1 MQPGGEAGG
10 SGLLASVRRLVA
22 TVVGAVQ
29 TRLELLSTEAEEH
42 IVRLSR
48 LLLLAA
54 CALLLLT
61 LGVLLATVFI
71 LIAFWDTH
79 RLAAAGLLAL
89 VYLGGGIGVALYAR
103 KEARAQ
109 PRLFAASL
117 AELTKDRK
125 TLKGDA

>member
-1 MQPGGEAGG
+1 MQAAGETGAA
-10 SGLLASVRRLVA
+10 GLLVSVRRVVA
-22 TVVGAVQ
+22 TAIGAAQ

-48 LLLLAA
+48 LCLLAA

-61 LGVLLATVFI
+61 LGVLLATAFVLI
-71 LIAFWDTH
+71 LFWDTH

-89 VYLGGGIGVALYAR
+89 AYLAGGIGIALYAR

-117 AELTKDRK
+117 AELAKDRK
-125 TLKGDA
+125 ELKGDA

>member
-1 MQPGGEAGG
+1 MQAGGEAGG
-10 SGLLASVRRLVA
+10 SGLLASARRLVA
-22 TVVGAVQ
+22 TAVGAAQ

-48 LLLLAA
+48 LWILAA

-71 LIAFWDTH
+71 LILFWDTH

-89 VYLGGGIGVALYAR
+89 AYLAGGVGVALYAR
-103 KEARAQ
+103 NQARAQ

-117 AELTKDRK
+117 AELAKDRK
-125 TLKGDA
+125 ELKGYA

>member
-10 SGLLASVRRLVA
+10 SGLIASARRLVA
-22 TVVGAVQ
+22 TVVGTLQ

-48 LLLLAA
+48 LWLLAA
-54 CALLLLT
+54 CALLLLM
-61 LGVLLATVFI
+61 LGLMVATVFI
-71 LIAFWDTH
+71 LILFWDTH

-89 VYLGGGIGVALYAR
+89 AYLGGGIGLAAYAR
-103 KEARAQ
+103 NEARSH

-117 AELTKDRK
+117 AELAKDRQE
-125 TLKGDA
+125 LQGDA